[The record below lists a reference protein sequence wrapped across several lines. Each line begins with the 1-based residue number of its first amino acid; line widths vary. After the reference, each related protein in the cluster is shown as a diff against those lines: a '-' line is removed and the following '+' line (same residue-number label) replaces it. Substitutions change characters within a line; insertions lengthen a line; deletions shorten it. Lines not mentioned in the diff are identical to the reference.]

1 MMIVTDKA
9 AAKIKGLLEAER
21 REATDGLRI
30 GVTGGGCSGFQY
42 VMEIG
47 AEKEGDRVF
56 QNGESRVYIDPKSL
70 LFVDG
75 SVIDYNDGLTNAG
88 FVIQNPKS
96 TGTCG
101 CGLSFS
107 M

>member
-9 AAKIKGLLEAER
+9 AAKIKSLVEAEDR
-21 REATDGLRI
+21 DPADGLRI

-47 AEKEGDRVF
+47 GVKEGDQVF
-56 QNGESRVYIDPKSL
+56 QNGPARVFIDPKSL

-75 SVIDYNDGLTNAG
+75 SAIDYNDGLTNAG

-107 M
+107 V

>member
-9 AAKIKGLLEAER
+9 AEKIKNLLASENKTAE
-21 REATDGLRI
+21 EGLRI
-30 GVTGGGCSGFQY
+30 GVSGGGCSGFQY
-42 VMEIG
+42 IMDVG
-47 AEKEGDRVF
+47 PQKEGDEIFVNGAYKVF
-56 QNGESRVYIDPKSL
+56 IDKKSL

-75 SVIDYNDGLTNAG
+75 SVVDYSDGLQNAG

-96 TGTCG
+96 TGSCG

>member
-9 AAKIKGLLEAER
+9 AAKIRSLLEAER
-21 REATDGLRI
+21 RDDGQGLRI

-42 VMEIG
+42 VMELG
-47 AEKEGDRVF
+47 AEKDGDNVF
-56 QNGESRVYIDPKSL
+56 QNGEARVFIDPKSL